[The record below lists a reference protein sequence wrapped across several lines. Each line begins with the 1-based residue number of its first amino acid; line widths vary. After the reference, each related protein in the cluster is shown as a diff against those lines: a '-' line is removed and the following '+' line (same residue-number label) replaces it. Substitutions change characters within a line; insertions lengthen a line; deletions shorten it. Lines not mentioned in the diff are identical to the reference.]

1 MKTDLNKTKIVVTL
15 GPACNTRTTIHNLI
29 KSGANVFRIN
39 FSHVKNNEVL
49 NYIDI
54 IRGLN
59 KEYNYNTAILAD
71 LQGPKIRIG
80 ELEQDIALKKGDEI
94 SIESEKSFVGDRNR
108 IFINYK
114 NIAKDVKKGDQIL
127 IDDGKYMFTV
137 LKTDKIS
144 KVRVKAMNEACLKS
158 RKGVNL
164 PNTRIS
170 SSSLTPK
177 DIRDVKFAISFDVD
191 WIALSFVRHGNDLI
205 VLKNLIDK
213 LSKAKLSKA
222 KIPIIAKIEKPEAL
236 DNIESII
243 KHSDGIM
250 VARGDLGIEIASQEV
265 PLIQKKLVY
274 LSKKARIPVIIA
286 TQMMESMIESL
297 TPTRAEVNDVANSV
311 MDGADAVML
320 SAETSVGKNP
330 VEVVSQISKIIGS
343 VEYSDQI
350 VVPEDP
356 PTMKTDR
363 YITKFICFHAAKTA
377 NEIKATAITTMTHS
391 GYTGFQISSW
401 RPHCNIL
408 VFTSNKRILNRL
420 SLLWGVN
427 AFYYNREASTD
438 KTVEHINKIV
448 NSKGFAKKGDM
459 VINLAAMPVKE
470 KGMVNTLKISE
481 I

>member
-1 MKTDLNKTKIVVTL
+1 MDLKKTKIVATL
-15 GPACNTRTTIHNLI
+15 GPACKSRTVIHNLI
-29 KSGANVFRIN
+29 KSGVNVFRIN
-39 FSHVKNNEVL
+39 FSHAKKDEVL

-54 IRGLN
+54 IKSLN
-59 KEYNYNTAILAD
+59 KEYEYNTAILAD

-80 ELEQDIALKKGDEI
+80 ELEKDITLKKGDKI
-94 SIESEKSFVGDRNR
+94 SIKSGKSFVGNKNE
-108 IFINYK
+108 IFVNY
-114 NIAKDVKKGDQIL
+114 NNFAKDVKKGDNVL
-127 IDDGKYMFTV
+127 IDDGKYTFSVVT
-137 LKTDKIS
+137 TDRKS
-144 KVRVKAMNEACLKS
+144 KVTMKALNETHLRS
-158 RKGVNL
+158 RKGINL
-164 PNTRIS
+164 PNTKIS
-170 SSSLTPK
+170 SSSLTKK
-177 DIRDVKFAISFDVD
+177 DIRDVKFAISFEVD
-191 WIALSFVRHGNDLI
+191 WIALSFVRDGRDLI
-205 VLKNLIDK
+205 ALKNLIDK

-236 DNIESII
+236 DNIDSII

-330 VEVVSQISKIIGS
+330 VEVVSQISNIISS

-350 VVPEDP
+350 VVPEEP
-356 PTMKTDR
+356 PTNKTIR

-377 NEIKATAITTMTHS
+377 NEINASAITTMTHS

-408 VFTSNKRILNRL
+408 VFTPNKRILNRL

-427 AFYYNREASTD
+427 AFYYNKDVSTD
-438 KTVEHINKIV
+438 KTIEDINNIV
-448 NSKGFAKKGDM
+448 INNKLAKKGDM
-459 VINLAAMPVKE
+459 VINLVAMPVKA
-470 KGMVNTLKISE
+470 KGMVNTLRITQ

>member
-1 MKTDLNKTKIVVTL
+1 MDLKKTKIVATL
-15 GPACNTRTTIHNLI
+15 GPACKSRTVIHNLI
-29 KSGANVFRIN
+29 KSGVNVFRIN
-39 FSHVKNNEVL
+39 FSHAKKDEVL

-54 IRGLN
+54 IKSLN
-59 KEYNYNTAILAD
+59 KEYEYNTAILAD

-80 ELEQDIALKKGDEI
+80 ELEQDITLKKGDKI
-94 SIESEKSFVGDRNR
+94 SIKSGKSFVGNKNE
-108 IFINYK
+108 IFVNY
-114 NIAKDVKKGDQIL
+114 NNFAKDVKKGDNVL
-127 IDDGKYMFTV
+127 IDDGKYTFCVVT
-137 LKTDKIS
+137 TDRKS
-144 KVRVKAMNEACLKS
+144 KVTIKALNETYLRS
-158 RKGVNL
+158 RKGINL
-164 PNTRIS
+164 PNTKIS
-170 SSSLTPK
+170 SSSLTEK
-177 DIRDVKFAISFDVD
+177 DIRDVKFAISFEVD
-191 WIALSFVRHGNDLI
+191 WIALSFVRDGRDLI
-205 VLKNLIDK
+205 ALKNLIDK

-236 DNIESII
+236 DNIDSII

-330 VEVVSQISKIIGS
+330 VEVVSQISNIISS

-350 VVPEDP
+350 VVPEEP
-356 PTMKTDR
+356 PTNKTVR

-377 NEIKATAITTMTHS
+377 NEIDASAITTITHS

-408 VFTSNKRILNRL
+408 VFTPNKRILNRL

-427 AFYYNREASTD
+427 AFYYNKDVSTD
-438 KTVEHINKIV
+438 KTIEDINNIV
-448 NSKGFAKKGDM
+448 INNKLAKKGDM
-459 VINLAAMPVKE
+459 VINLVAMPVKA
-470 KGMVNTLKISE
+470 KGMVNTLRITQ

>member
-1 MKTDLNKTKIVVTL
+1 MKISKKKTKIVATL
-15 GPACNTRTTIHNLI
+15 GPACNSRTVIHNLI
-29 KSGANVFRIN
+29 KSGVNVFRIN
-39 FSHVKNNEVL
+39 FSHAKNDEVL
-49 NYIDI
+49 NYIEI
-54 IRGLN
+54 IKSLN
-59 KEYNYNTAILAD
+59 KEYEYNTAILAD

-80 ELEQDIALKKGDEI
+80 ELEQEISLKKGDEI
-94 SIESEKSFVGDRNR
+94 SIESEKSFVGNRNR
-108 IFINYK
+108 IFVNYK
-114 NIAKDVKKGDQIL
+114 NFAKDLKKGDKIL
-127 IDDGKYMFTV
+127 VDDGKYIFTV
-137 LKTDKIS
+137 LKTDKKS
-144 KVRVKAMNEACLKS
+144 KVTIKALNKACLKS
-158 RKGVNL
+158 RKGINL
-164 PNTRIS
+164 PNIKIS

-177 DIRDVKFAISFDVD
+177 DVKDVKFAISFQVD
-191 WIALSFVRHGNDLI
+191 WIALSFVRDGNDLI
-205 VLKNLIDK
+205 ALKTLIDK
-213 LSKAKLSKA
+213 LSKAKLSQA

-286 TQMMESMIESL
+286 TQMMESMIESS

-320 SAETSVGKNP
+320 SAETSVGNNP
-330 VEVVSQISKIIGS
+330 VEVVTQISKIINS

-356 PTMKTDR
+356 PTEKTVR

-377 NEIKATAITTMTHS
+377 NEINAAAITTITHS

-401 RPHCNIL
+401 RPHSNIL
-408 VFTSNKRILNRL
+408 VFSSNKRILNRL

-427 AFYYNREASTD
+427 AFYYNKEASTD
-438 KTVEHINKIV
+438 KTIEHINEIV
-448 NSKGFAKKGDM
+448 NSKGFAKEGDM

-470 KGMVNTLKISE
+470 KGMVNTLRISE
-481 I
+481 L

>member
-49 NYIDI
+49 NYINI
-54 IRGLN
+54 IKGLN

-170 SSSLTPK
+170 SASLTSK

-205 VLKNLIDK
+205 VLKNLID
-213 LSKAKLSKA
+213 KLSKA

-420 SLLWGVN
+420 SLLWGVK
-427 AFYYNREASTD
+427 AFYYNKEVSTD
-438 KTVEHINKIV
+438 KTIEHINKIV
-448 NSKGFAKKGDM
+448 ISKGYAKKGDM
-459 VINLAAMPVKE
+459 IINLAAMPVKE

>member
-49 NYIDI
+49 NYLDI

-158 RKGVNL
+158 RKGINL

-170 SSSLTPK
+170 SPSLTPK

-205 VLKNLIDK
+205 ALKNLIDK
-213 LSKAKLSKA
+213 FSKA

-420 SLLWGVN
+420 SLLWGVK
-427 AFYYNREASTD
+427 AFYYNKEVSTD
-438 KTVEHINKIV
+438 KTIEHINKIV
-448 NSKGFAKKGDM
+448 TSKGYAKKGDM

>member
-1 MKTDLNKTKIVVTL
+1 MDLKKTKIVATL
-15 GPACNTRTTIHNLI
+15 GPACKSRTVIHNLI
-29 KSGANVFRIN
+29 KSGVNVFRIN
-39 FSHVKNNEVL
+39 FSHAKKDEVL

-54 IRGLN
+54 IKSLN
-59 KEYNYNTAILAD
+59 KEYEYNTAILAD

-80 ELEQDIALKKGDEI
+80 ELEKDITLKKGDKI
-94 SIESEKSFVGDRNR
+94 SIKSGKSFVGNKNE
-108 IFINYK
+108 IFVNY
-114 NIAKDVKKGDQIL
+114 NNFAKDVKKGDNVL
-127 IDDGKYMFTV
+127 IDDGKYTFSVVT
-137 LKTDKIS
+137 TDRKS
-144 KVRVKAMNEACLKS
+144 KVTMKALNETHLRS
-158 RKGVNL
+158 RKGINL
-164 PNTRIS
+164 PNTKIS
-170 SSSLTPK
+170 SSSLTEK
-177 DIRDVKFAISFDVD
+177 DIRDVKFAISFEVD
-191 WIALSFVRHGNDLI
+191 WIALSFVRDGRDLI
-205 VLKNLIDK
+205 ALKNLIDK

-236 DNIESII
+236 DNIDSII

-330 VEVVSQISKIIGS
+330 VEVVSQISNIISS

-350 VVPEDP
+350 VVPEEP
-356 PTMKTDR
+356 PTNKTVR

-377 NEIKATAITTMTHS
+377 NEINASAITTITHS

-408 VFTSNKRILNRL
+408 VFTPNKRILNRL

-427 AFYYNREASTD
+427 AFYYNKDVSTD
-438 KTVEHINKIV
+438 KTIEDINNIV
-448 NSKGFAKKGDM
+448 INNKLAKKGDM
-459 VINLAAMPVKE
+459 VINLVAMPVKA
-470 KGMVNTLKISE
+470 KGMVNTLRITQ